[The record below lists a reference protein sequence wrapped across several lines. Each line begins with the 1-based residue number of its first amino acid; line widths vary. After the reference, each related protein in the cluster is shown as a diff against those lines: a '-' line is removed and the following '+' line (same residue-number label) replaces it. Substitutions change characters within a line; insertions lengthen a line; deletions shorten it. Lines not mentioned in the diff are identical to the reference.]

1 MKRIILF
8 IALLLLTGYGATAQT
23 LATETYSSVNGNL
36 PTLGSQFDVPINVTD
51 IGDVVNMTLYLS
63 IDPEVIDYQSYN
75 DGISEA
81 IFTVTEQESGT
92 RLMIEVN
99 SSVGPFQE
107 FNVPDGKLV
116 DLSFVFNG
124 GDSDLDFGTQTNA
137 PASTYTYITPSYGTY
152 EFTESDVTNG
162 AVLGG
167 EVDNTIDDG
176 AWGAASNWSQGVVP
190 NSWHNVTVSV
200 PTGRG
205 TVTISED
212 AVADDVTIENGGQ
225 LTLNLGYTLDVD
237 NDFTIESGGSYIED
251 GTLTVGGTK
260 SAERYIEAATW
271 TAPLDGWH
279 LLSSPVASQ
288 SISGSFVPASGGDY
302 DFYRWNEPTQ
312 TWENQKNPAHSFTNF
327 VKGKGYLV
335 AYQDS
340 DTKVFTGSFNKSNEN
355 RAITDQ
361 GSGSSA
367 GFNLLGNP
375 FPSAIEYG
383 DWGDNAAIAKVW
395 NEATAGYI
403 DVAAGGII
411 PAMNGFMVESEA
423 ATGSVTIPASARTHD
438 ATAWYKSGEERIL
451 LIAKD
456 MDNGILAQQSVI
468 KFNESA
474 TEGYDP
480 EFDGRF
486 LWGYAPG
493 FYSYA
498 DETMMSTN
506 NMPWSSDLVIPF
518 RFETNGSTSFMIE
531 LAETL
536 EGQDVYLKDLKTD
549 AVVKISESGTYAFTS
564 EQGDDP
570 ARFEL
575 LFNTVGIDDNLALD
589 AALVFS
595 NDDQITV
602 ANVKGET
609 QMAVL
614 NLQGQALYETEF
626 NSNGF
631 TTVNVDLPT
640 GIYLVRLYNNGEAK
654 TSKVIVK

>member
-1 MKRIILF
+1 MKRIITF
-8 IALLLLTGYGATAQT
+8 ISLLLFLSWGASAQT
-23 LATETYSSVNGNL
+23 LSTTTFSTGNGNL
-36 PTLGSQFDVPINVTD
+36 PDVGDNFAIPVNVTD
-51 IGDVVNMTLYLS
+51 IGFMFTLTIY
-63 IDPEVIDYQSYN
+63 IDYDPEVLEYTDFQNGSVS
-75 DGISEA
+75 GI
-81 IFTVTEQESGT
+81 TVTNPASNI
-92 RLMIEVN
+92 LKVL
-99 SSVGPFQE
+99 VGNFPDSTE
-107 FNVPDGKLV
+107 IPDGKLV
-116 DLSFVFNG
+116 DLMFDFIG
-124 GDSDLDFGTQTNA
+124 GDSDFDFRTTS
-137 PASTYTYITPSYGTY
+137 STTYKSKILETDYSTFF
-152 EFTESDVTNG
+152 FTDSDVTNG
-162 AVLGG
+162 GVFGG
-167 EVDNTIDDG
+167 EVDNTITGGDWNT
-176 AWGAASNWSQGVVP
+176 ATNWSQGVVP
-190 NSWHNVTVSV
+190 NSWHNVTIGAPVSRAV
-200 PTGRG
+200 
-205 TVTISED
+205 VTTSAD
-212 AVADDVTIENGGQ
+212 ATADDVVIENGGEFTLSNT
-225 LTLNLGYTLDVD
+225 LTVD
-237 NDFTIESGGSYIED
+237 NNFTIESGGSYIEN

-423 ATGSVTIPASARTHD
+423 ASGSVTIPASARAHN

-456 MDNGILAQQSVI
+456 MDNGILEQQSVI
-468 KFNESA
+468 KFNENASQ
-474 TEGYDP
+474 GYDP

-536 EGQDVYLKDLKTD
+536 EGQDVYLRDLKTET
-549 AVVKISESGTYAFTS
+549 VVKISESGTYTFTS

-575 LFNTVGIDDNLALD
+575 LFNTVGIEDNLALD

-626 NSNGF
+626 NSQGYTIINI
-631 TTVNVDLPT
+631 DLPT